1 MNVIHIFDIS
11 RVTQDHAER
20 WRFRDDNLKFF
31 ALIDIKAKKI
41 VRPAQQ
47 TKLDHHHKIGM
58 ELKNSL

>member
-1 MNVIHIFDIS
+1 MNAIHILDIS
-11 RVTQDHAER
+11 RVTGDHTER

-31 ALIDIKAKKI
+31 ALIDFRAKKI